1 MFKRVMNIVI
11 FALIFA
17 LYFVSFLMIFDSF
30 RERKLAS
37 LEKNAIDVFDKE
49 VKIDEKK
56 PEENNVASTVS
67 YSGLTIIG
75 KLYIPKINFNSVIIR
90 DNTNRAMNVGV
101 VKTYGTEI
109 NMEGGFVLSAHN
121 FRGQNIF
128 FYNIRNLKSGDI
140 VRITDTSGVEI
151 DYKVY
156 EVLRNVDPTDT
167 SYLNTFDGLH
177 VTLVTCEDG
186 GKARIVVKARAY

>member
-1 MFKRVMNIVI
+1 MFKKVMNIVI

-75 KLYIPKINFNSVIIR
+75 KLYIPKINFNSVL
-90 DNTNRAMNVGV
+90 
-101 VKTYGTEI
+101 
-109 NMEGGFVLSAHN
+109 LS
-121 FRGQNIF
+121 R
-128 FYNIRNLKSGDI
+128 
-140 VRITDTSGVEI
+140 
-151 DYKVY
+151 KVC
-156 EVLRNVDPTDT
+156 
-167 SYLNTFDGLH
+167 F
-177 VTLVTCEDG
+177 
-186 GKARIVVKARAY
+186 